1 MYPSS
6 TLNSPAPFQSSL
18 FTKPIAAHRTPKL
31 KITNIQT
38 KRPSASETVSTTKYR
53 LQLLASEFSS
63 LTEPIDRVK
72 RLLDYAAVLPA
83 LDESARVQENRVTG
97 CTTQV
102 WLDVVMDEKGKMRFR
117 ADSDSEI
124 SKGFCS
130 CLIMVLDGSEPE
142 EVLGVKTEDLTEMNV
157 GVHGKAV
164 SRVNTWHN
172 VLIVMQK
179 RTRFLVTEQ
188 KQGALAGCSF
198 R

>member
-1 MYPSS
+1 M
-6 TLNSPAPFQSSL
+6 
-18 FTKPIAAHRTPKL
+18 
-31 KITNIQT
+31 
-38 KRPSASETVSTTKYR
+38 
-53 LQLLASEFSS
+53 LASEFRS

-72 RLLDYAAVLPA
+72 RLLDYATVLPA
-83 LDESARVQENRVTG
+83 LDELARVPENRVAG

-102 WLDVVMDEKGKMRFR
+102 WLDVVMDEKGRMRFR

-142 EVLGVKTEDLTEMNV
+142 EVLGVKSEDLTEMNV

-179 RTRFLVTEQ
+179 RTRCLVTER
-188 KQGALAGCSF
+188 KGGALAGFSS